1 MRSAI
6 VTLIGA
12 WAVVALGTAKISAL
26 GHCVPAPER
35 SNTAHR
41 QRLGVKVVQSSEAG
55 GDQELGILRLR
66 QSEPSAASGNQELG
80 ILRVRQS
87 EPSAASGD
95 QELGILRLRQPSQTP
110 PKAQHPQS
118 RPIGYLTARVS
129 YVQTNNAFFL
139 ANPVHD
145 SLTQAGLTL
154 GVTPALGPRTYFV
167 AAIDGSL
174 VHYTDRSEFNY
185 NQLNLK
191 AGISQQLSPV
201 MFGEIGWNNQQL
213 FTAKQGNLF
222 LNEQAVYLS
231 LQRRDLLSQRL
242 VLDTSDEVRLS
253 FADPNSY
260 SRLINYLGLSLSYYI
275 RTDLQVGLD
284 YQFGFENFT
293 QRNREDIY
301 HRLQSR
307 LSYTV
312 SRNSYISVQGGL
324 TLGDSSN
331 SSIDF
336 NSLYFGVSYTLQL
349 GQF

>member
-1 MRSAI
+1 M
-6 VTLIGA
+6 GQ
-12 WAVVALGTAKISAL
+12 
-26 GHCVPAPER
+26 PA
-35 SNTAHR
+35 
-41 QRLGVKVVQSSEAG
+41 SSEAG
-55 GDQELGILRLR
+55 GDR
-66 QSEPSAASGNQELG
+66 ELG
-80 ILRVRQS
+80 ILRVRQ
-87 EPSAASGD
+87 P
-95 QELGILRLRQPSQTP
+95 IQPPLKVVP
-110 PKAQHPQS
+110 PQ
-118 RPIGYLTARVS
+118 PIGSLLARVS

-139 ANPVHD
+139 VNPVHD

-154 GVTPALGPRTYFV
+154 GVNPELGPRTYFV

-174 VHYTDRSEFNY
+174 VHYTNRSEFNY

-191 AGISQQLSPV
+191 AGIGQQLTPA
-201 MFGEIGWNNQQL
+201 MYGEIGWNNQEL

-231 LQRRDLLSQRL
+231 LQRRDLLSQHL
-242 VLDTSDEVRLS
+242 VLDTFDEFRLS

-275 RTDLQVGLD
+275 QTDLQVSLD
-284 YQFGFENFT
+284 YQFGFESFT
-293 QRNREDIY
+293 QRDREDMY

-312 SRNSYISVQGGL
+312 SRNSYFSVQGGL

-331 SSIDF
+331 SAIDF
-336 NSLYFGVSYTLQL
+336 NSLYFGISYTLRL